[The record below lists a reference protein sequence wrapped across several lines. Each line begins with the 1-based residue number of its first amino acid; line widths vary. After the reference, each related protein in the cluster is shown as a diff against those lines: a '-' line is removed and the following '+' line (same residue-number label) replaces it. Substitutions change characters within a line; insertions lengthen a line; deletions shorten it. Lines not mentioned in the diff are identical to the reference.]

1 VRLDIISKYYLHT
14 YYIMSFFRAQRAQ
27 TLRSSVCSSSNLA
40 ICTDFRRIGVNQI
53 TYEPPVTAPSGPLP
67 PTGLTYSFNGTSVIL
82 LFTPGSDNGSP
93 ITNYQYSTNGTTFTS
108 LNTTTLPLTI
118 SGLTTGTTYSIT
130 VQAVNANGPG
140 TSSEP
145 ISVTTV
151 TKIPGSLRFNGTNK
165 ITMNP
170 AVTIG
175 TNPYTVE
182 CWFYNTNNWTTSVSS
197 NIGLLG
203 CETNGDTGGLNVF
216 FSSNTTITTDRN
228 GGGLQP
234 LYTFATA
241 FKLNTWQHFALVR
254 DSNNRETVFIDGI
267 RASSAA
273 GGTGAVTGGYQINTG
288 NRSGDTGGYSG
299 RSDQIGRFYQG
310 YFTGFLANFRIVV
323 GTAVYDPTL
332 STCTVPTSA
341 LTNITNTKYLMTGS
355 TVTNDG
361 SSTQTV
367 TNTGGV
373 TVSTTIVPF

>member
-1 VRLDIISKYYLHT
+1 
-14 YYIMSFFRAQRAQ
+14 MSFFRAQRAQ
-27 TLRSSVCSSSNLA
+27 TLRSSVCSSANLA

-53 TYEPPVTAPSGPLP
+53 TYGPSVSAPPVPSAP
-67 PTGLTYSFNGTSVIL
+67 TDLTYAFNGTSVIL
-82 LFTPGSDNGSP
+82 SFTPGSDNGNP
-93 ITNYQYSTNGTTFTS
+93 ITNYQYSVDGLTFTS

-140 TSSEP
+140 TSSAP

-151 TKIPGSLRFNGTNK
+151 TEIPGSLRFNGSNK
-165 ITMNP
+165 LTMSP

-175 TNPYTVE
+175 TNPYTIE
-182 CWFYNTNNWTTSVSS
+182 CWFYNTNNWTTTASS

-203 CETNGDTGGLNVF
+203 CETYGDTGGLNVF
-216 FSSNTTITTDRN
+216 FSSSTTVMTDRN

-234 LYTFATA
+234 LYTFTTP

-273 GGTGAVTGGYQINTG
+273 GGTGTITGGYQINTG
-288 NRSGDTGGYSG
+288 NNSTSTGGYSG

-341 LTNITNTKYLMTGS
+341 LTNITNTKYLMDGS
-355 TVTNDG
+355 TITNDG
-361 SSTQTV
+361 SSTQTITNVGSV
-367 TNTGGV
+367 TL
-373 TVSTTIVPF
+373 STSQVPF